1 MGRMYDLIILEPTS
15 SEAGLRT
22 AEHVCKF
29 LRKDIRWAVAG
40 RDIDEMGEC
49 VEGLKG
55 LKEMGGRSVP
65 AIEVCASTKEDI
77 QALARRTKVII
88 NMLDVGDGRGEMVV
102 EACAGNGT
110 HYLDSAND
118 IHWLGGMI
126 WKYHDVARENKS
138 IILSHVSV
146 ESTPQDLLSLCAV
159 MELKNKLNLQ
169 TREVVCA
176 INELSYPPPISSS
189 RPKSRRST
197 SSTSTSSM
205 STSSSAPLKS
215 PRHPPL
221 NPWFLSHTQ
230 GRTCT
235 ASSLNT
241 RASPR
246 RELTLGL
253 LSPSTTLSSQQTRV
267 LVHRSW
273 ALLDSGRC
281 YGEDFYYNEYREV
294 KPCREGV
301 REKMGLG
308 WVRRLCGQEERRGQG
323 VGSSNSSLGSRENK
337 VSSNSNGNISL
348 RAIAIAAQEG
358 PFPDRALAEL
368 SYGNS
373 AAQLTAAFLA
383 EGAATIL
390 YTKGLLKRVG
400 GGGVLTPAVL
410 GMEFVER
417 LGRVGVE
424 VRGEL
429 V

>member
-1 MGRMYDLIILEPTS
+1 MGRMYDLVVLEPTS
-15 SEAGLRT
+15 SEVGLRIV
-22 AEHVCKF
+22 EHVSEF

-40 RDIDEMGEC
+40 RDVVEMREC
-49 VEGLKG
+49 VEGLKRT
-55 LKEMGGRSVP
+55 KEMGRSIP
-65 AIEVCASTKEDI
+65 AIELCATTKEDF

-88 NMLDVGDGRGEMVV
+88 NMLDIGEGRGELVV
-102 EACAGNGT
+102 EACARNGT
-110 HYLDSAND
+110 HYLDSASD

-126 WKYHDVARENKS
+126 RRYHHVARQNKS

-169 TREVVCA
+169 TREVVCT
-176 INELSYPPPISSS
+176 INDFPDQLPTSSS
-189 RPKSRRST
+189 RPPSHRSLSS
-197 SSTSTSSM
+197 SSTTISPT
-205 STSSSAPLKS
+205 PLKS

-230 GRTCT
+230 GQTCT
-235 ASSLNT
+235 ASSLST

-273 ALLDSGRC
+273 ALLDSGRS
-281 YGEDFYYNEYREV
+281 YGEDFYYNEYREMR
-294 KPCREGV
+294 PCREGV

-308 WVRRLCGQEERRGQG
+308 WVKRLCCQEERRGQA
-323 VGSSNSSLGSRENK
+323 VESSSSSFSSSEEK
-337 VSSNSNGNISL
+337 VDSGKTTL

-358 PFPDRALAEL
+358 PFPDRALAEF
-368 SYGNS
+368 SYGKS
-373 AAQLTAAFLA
+373 AAHLTAAFLA

-390 YTKGLLKRVG
+390 YTKGLLRRVG

-410 GMEFVER
+410 GMDYLER

-424 VRGEL
+424 IRGEL